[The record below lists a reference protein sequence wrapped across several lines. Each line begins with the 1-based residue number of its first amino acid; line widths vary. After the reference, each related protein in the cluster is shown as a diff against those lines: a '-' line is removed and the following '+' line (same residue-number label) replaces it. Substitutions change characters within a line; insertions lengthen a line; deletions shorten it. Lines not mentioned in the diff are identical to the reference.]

1 MSTERLIDEKLQVF
15 KNSLVAS
22 MNSVMARMYDDV
34 MRDMRS
40 ELTVLR
46 SEINSLREDMLAAK
60 REVAAAKPNTNEE
73 MSIVTIGE
81 SGAIII
87 KPEIERA
94 IVGKV
99 CKQLSAVLIPKV
111 TEKVIDKV
119 RSDLNENVIP
129 MINNTLEYIGY
140 ATQDGQEVMT
150 EYRREV
156 MGASSGTKLL
166 DDPRDARTTFGHV
179 RFAFGEHD

>member
-15 KNSLVAS
+15 KNALVAS
-22 MNSVMARMYDDV
+22 MNSVMARMYEDV
-34 MRDMRS
+34 MRDVRN
-40 ELTVLR
+40 ELAVIR
-46 SEINSLREDMLAAK
+46 SEINSQREDILAAK
-60 REVAAAKPNTNEE
+60 RDVAAAKNNAPAE
-73 MSIVTIGE
+73 MSIVTVGE

-87 KPEIERA
+87 NPDVERA

-99 CKQLSAVLIPKV
+99 CKQLSSVLIPKV
-111 TEKVIDKV
+111 TEKVIDRV
-119 RSDLNENVIP
+119 RNDLNENVIP

-140 ATQDGQEVMT
+140 ATQDGQEVIT